1 MRLYIWRIMRRATSP
16 RSVMP
21 LRSQYVS
28 GRRVLLLLVCFS
40 VIGHSRST
48 AQITV
53 DFSSPPPSPQAK
65 TGLTVEDVIKLS
77 KAGLSDD
84 VIIAQIKKRPQPFN
98 LSTDQLIQL
107 KSAKVS
113 DRVIQA
119 MTESQGVTEN
129 APGSAGQ
136 QSADKNN
143 AATVSGPDLKTAAEG
158 SAPKALEST
167 INDPLHVRTLADGF
181 YYKAPESWQR
191 LEPIMMSGG
200 GAKHMGKMFVPGLT
214 PQVVWTF
221 RGAAAPIQISEK
233 RPTFYVKELPSL
245 TNIAGRSGRDLVI
258 VRFDKKKDHRELQVT
273 NGGNMFTFKAGLSKD
288 RVPDIQVKTIS
299 DGIFSVTP
307 NEDLKPGEYLL
318 TFEAM
323 GGNGCDFGIKQ

>member
-1 MRLYIWRIMRRATSP
+1 
-16 RSVMP
+16 
-21 LRSQYVS
+21 
-28 GRRVLLLLVCFS
+28 
-40 VIGHSRST
+40 
-48 AQITV
+48 
-53 DFSSPPPSPQAK
+53 
-65 TGLTVEDVIKLS
+65 
-77 KAGLSDD
+77 
-84 VIIAQIKKRPQPFN
+84 
-98 LSTDQLIQL
+98 
-107 KSAKVS
+107 
-113 DRVIQA
+113 
-119 MTESQGVTEN
+119 
-129 APGSAGQ
+129 
-136 QSADKNN
+136 
-143 AATVSGPDLKTAAEG
+143 
-158 SAPKALEST
+158 
-167 INDPLHVRTLADGF
+167 
-181 YYKAPESWQR
+181 
-191 LEPIMMSGG
+191 
-200 GAKHMGKMFVPGLT
+200 MGKMFVPGLT